1 MRRILI
7 LVAMIGLIAA
17 AAPSE
22 LPVPPIPPE
31 QGPGNQT
38 APVPDEQAGQPNVR
52 SPPGTHFGLQDYR
65 VNRFNPSAGFMP
77 GSHYQTSEERKPIQT
92 PGFSVT
98 VPLH

>member
-1 MRRILI
+1 MRRIVI
-7 LVAMIGLIAA
+7 LVATVGLIMA

-22 LPVPPIPPE
+22 LPVPPIPPQ

-38 APVPDEQAGQPNVR
+38 APVPDEQAEQPDAR
-52 SPPGTHFGLQDYR
+52 SSATTRFRLKDYK
-65 VNRFNPSAGFMP
+65 VNRFDLSAGFMP

-98 VPLH
+98 VPIH